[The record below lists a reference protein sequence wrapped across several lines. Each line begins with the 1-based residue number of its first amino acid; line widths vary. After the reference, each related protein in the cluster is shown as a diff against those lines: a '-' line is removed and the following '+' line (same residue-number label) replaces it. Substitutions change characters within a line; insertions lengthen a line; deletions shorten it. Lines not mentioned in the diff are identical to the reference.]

1 VGFFA
6 LFLSY
11 FPIKTYKKKKVTAP
25 GMLWL
30 SGEDESGWNHIPSGL
45 PDRRL
50 GETWNM
56 KKNPADQLEN
66 CSAGFS
72 VHLVFFLCER

>member
-1 VGFFA
+1 MGKTETGEGNCRGSLGITYTDNEKACRSVKKNWSVGFFA

-30 SGEDESGWNHIPSGL
+30 SGEDESG
-45 PDRRL
+45 R
-50 GETWNM
+50 
-56 KKNPADQLEN
+56 
-66 CSAGFS
+66 SA
-72 VHLVFFLCER
+72 

>member
-30 SGEDESGWNHIPSGL
+30 SGEDESG
-45 PDRRL
+45 R
-50 GETWNM
+50 
-56 KKNPADQLEN
+56 
-66 CSAGFS
+66 S
-72 VHLVFFLCER
+72 V